1 MFPFIMMEAYSS
13 PEQQNSQAELSV
25 FAHLSTE
32 KLTDYRAILEVFARS
47 RKEFIIHLR
56 PSEIQLEI
64 NGSELELSAI
74 EARLH
79 QLTEWGNLL
88 ATRDSTEVTS
98 VEDFY
103 RPRYLYQL
111 STEGEAAEAALDF
124 FYTQIDRPGE
134 LQVTALGDILISLE
148 EINGLLSDKRT
159 DDGKLLSAFNNLT
172 ARFEELTSRAQT
184 FMRNLQQT
192 IDLYGLSVEDFLT
205 YKEMLID
212 YLERFI
218 GELVTATNQIAI
230 KLNQFDPVLMEA
242 VFDKLA
248 DRELVDA
255 LDPAAE
261 RRTEISTQWQRRWQG
276 LRRWFLGDV
285 GKSSQAEILR
295 QKARSAIPALLA
307 TLANIN
313 DRRSS
318 RSDRSADWKELAG
331 WFAEA
336 DSEEDLHR
344 LWRAAFSLSQSRH
357 YMINTETLDEREEH
371 PVSPKISWLEAEPV
385 WITPRLRQ
393 SGRSV
398 ARGSAK
404 SVIDRRKEK
413 EAIKKLNEEETR
425 QIEEARRVLA
435 TGQRTRL
442 CKITQLDPHAFEL
455 FLDLL
460 GEALSQKVEPH
471 ESVTAPSTD
480 GSLAIHLEPIPD
492 AEWVSFRTQ
501 HGALSGFD
509 HWVTI
514 SENLST

>member
-1 MFPFIMMEAYSS
+1 MEVN
-13 PEQQNSQAELSV
+13 ERNSEYRLNPQTELSV
-25 FAHLSTE
+25 FAHLNSE
-32 KLTDYRAILEVFARS
+32 KLSEYRAILEVFARS
-47 RKEFIIHLR
+47 REEFIIHLR
-56 PSEIQLEI
+56 PSEIL
-64 NGSELELSAI
+64 LELSSLNLELSTI
-74 EARLH
+74 EARLQ
-79 QLTEWGNLL
+79 QLADWGNLL
-88 ATRDSTEVTS
+88 TTRDSAEVVT

-111 STEGEAAEAALDF
+111 SAEGEAAEAALQF

-134 LQVTALGDILISLE
+134 LQVTALSDILISLE
-148 EINGLLSDKRT
+148 EIYGLLTQQPT
-159 DDGKLLSAFNNLT
+159 DEAKLLSAFNNLT

-230 KLNQFDPVLMEA
+230 KLNRFDPVLMEA
-242 VFDKLA
+242 AFLKLA
-248 DRELVDA
+248 DRELIDA
-255 LDPAAE
+255 LEVNEA
-261 RRTEISTQWQRRWQG
+261 RRSEQRNSWQRRWMG

-318 RSDRSADWKELAG
+318 RSDRSADWKELAA

-336 DSEEDLHR
+336 ESEDDLHR
-344 LWRAAFSLSQSRH
+344 LWRAAFALSPSRH
-357 YMINTETLDEREEH
+357 YMINSETLERREES
-371 PVSPKISWLEAEPV
+371 PVSAKTSWLEAEPV

-398 ARGSAK
+398 ARGPAK
-404 SVIDRRKEK
+404 SVVDRRKEK
-413 EAIKKLNEEETR
+413 EAIKRLNEEETR
-425 QIEEARRVLA
+425 QIEAARRVLA

-442 CKITQLDPHAFEL
+442 SQVTELDPHAFEL

-460 GEALSQKVEPH
+460 GEALSQKVELD
-471 ESVTAPSTD
+471 ESVLAPSSD
-480 GSLAIHLEPIPD
+480 GSLVIHLEPIPD
-492 AEWVSFRTQ
+492 AGWVALQTQ
-501 HGALSGFD
+501 NGELSGFD
-509 HWVTI
+509 HWITI
-514 SENLST
+514 NETFSASA